1 MTRRIGILT
10 GGGDCPGLNAVIR
23 AAVKTARGFGWEI
36 VGIRDGFDGLLRNDL
51 NPLTR
56 TSIKGI
62 LHTGGTI
69 LGSTN
74 KLNPFDVGAD
84 AGPVDRSDE
93 AVANFHAA
101 KLDALITIGGD
112 GTQSIAYKFF
122 QKGVPIVGVPKTID
136 NDLCATDVTF
146 GFDTAV
152 ETATEAIDKLHPTAE
167 SHQRV
172 MVLEVMGRTAG
183 WIALH
188 AGIAGGADIILVP
201 EIPIDLD
208 LVCQAVERRY
218 RIGRNFAIVV
228 VAEGAKLMPE
238 QAGENQGPKP
248 IMGSLLSGR
257 VAEYI
262 AEKTGRDV
270 RGMVLGHLQRGGSP
284 TTYDRVL
291 GSRYGAAAVRL
302 VRDQQYGH
310 MVALRG
316 NTITS
321 VPLAD
326 ATAAIRT
333 INPLGDTVQTARD
346 LGISFGDQLLK
357 A

>member
-23 AAVKTARGFGWEI
+23 AAVKTARGYGWEI
-36 VGIRDGFDGLLRNDL
+36 VGVRNGFDGLRRVDTLRLSRN
-51 NPLTR
+51 R
-56 TSIKGI
+56 IKGI

-74 KLNPFDVGAD
+74 KVDPFAVQIGDVRED
-84 AGPVDRSDE
+84 QSDLVVE
-93 AVANFHAA
+93 HFHDEG
-101 KLDALITIGGD
+101 LDALITIGGD
-112 GTQSIAYKFF
+112 GTQAIAYKFYE
-122 QKGVPIVGVPKTID
+122 KGIPIVGVPKTID

-152 ETATEAIDKLHPTAE
+152 ETATDAIDKLHPTAE

-172 MVLEVMGRTAG
+172 MVVEVMGRGAG

-188 AGIAGGADIILVP
+188 AGIAGGADAILIP
-201 EIPIDLD
+201 EIPFDLD
-208 LVCQAVERRY
+208 YVCQAVERRY
-218 RIGRNFAIVV
+218 AIERNFAIVV
-228 VAEGAKLMPE
+228 VAEGARLRAD
-238 QAGENQGPKP
+238 QAGDATGPKP
-248 IMGSLLSGR
+248 IMGSRLSGR
-257 VAEYI
+257 IAEYI
-262 AEKTGRDV
+262 AEQTGRDV

-302 VRDQQYGH
+302 IRDERYGH

-326 ATAAIRT
+326 AIARVRT
-333 INPLGDTVQTARD
+333 VDPAGDTVQTARD
-346 LGISFGDQLLK
+346 LGISFGDQEI
-357 A
+357 